1 MRATRQ
7 MNGNTRGGLARF
19 GALILLILGVGTVYI
34 GPSASAAAA
43 EVVAPSPPIPE
54 PSTVAPAKPTFSAR
68 AKVLVLP
75 VVVAGGS
82 EPSAALVEALAKGLR
97 ENLNWDVTVPVAST
111 PEAANGN
118 DESAMNSAV
127 AAADAVPSGAGAA
140 SAATLAPVFAQLT
153 DASAKAPLGAKG
165 TAALIKIGSALVSA
179 QVAAGQDEA
188 ARQTATDLKL
198 LLPGRALTEASGLSF
213 VAAAV
218 VAAAPVGGVQTEL
231 RSHPPQCAI
240 EINGTPVGKGV
251 VQVALRPATRYS
263 VQARCEVAQGAS
275 TVDSFPRVVS
285 VQAADASAAE
295 GAASGPPKFV
305 LDASF
310 PKNLKVT
317 PSGLVVFFDSSERRM
332 AMEESYVRR
341 IAERFGASS
350 VVLASVGEFQSTEWL
365 NARLYL
371 SSGYKNRHGL
381 VRLEVPRATSL
392 GRYLATGRES
402 PGVLNAEEAG
412 NMVASSRTLKQLAP
426 AQAKRAPWYAD
437 VAGWSFIAAGGASLG
452 LGAWANAAADDRRQE
467 SARSIDD
474 PFRQDQLNADAS
486 NLKFY
491 GGIGTFGGLIFIG
504 TGVVLLAL
512 PEFGDTHSEL
522 YGFSPVPGGGQFSYR
537 GRF

>member
-7 MNGNTRGGLARF
+7 MNGNTRGKLVRF
-19 GALILLILGVGTVYI
+19 GALILGLGTVCV
-34 GPSASAAAA
+34 GQSASAAAA
-43 EVVAPSPPIPE
+43 EVAAPSPPIPE
-54 PSTVAPAKPTFSAR
+54 PSVVAPAKPTFSAR

-75 VVVAGGS
+75 VVVGGGS

-118 DESAMNSAV
+118 DESAVNSAV
-127 AAADAVPSGAGAA
+127 DAADAVTNGSGAA
-140 SAATLAPVFAQLT
+140 SAAMLASVFSQLT
-153 DASAKAPLGAKG
+153 DASTKAPLGVKG
-165 TAALIKIGSALVSA
+165 TPALIKVGSALVSA

-198 LLPGRALTEASGLSF
+198 LLPGRPLTEASGLSF

-231 RSHPPQCAI
+231 RSHPADCPI

-263 VQARCEVAQGAS
+263 VQARCEVAKGAAS
-275 TVDSFPRVVS
+275 LDSFPRVVS
-285 VQAADASAAE
+285 VQNAAATGSADD
-295 GAASGPPKFV
+295 AASGPPKFV

-310 PKNLKVT
+310 PKNLKAS
-317 PSGLVVFFDSSERRM
+317 PGGLVVFFDTSERRM

-341 IAERFGASS
+341 LAERFGASS
-350 VVLASVGEFQSTEWL
+350 VVLASVGEFQSADWL

-381 VRLEVPRATSL
+381 VRLEVARATSL
-392 GRYLATGRES
+392 GRYLATGKES

-412 NMVASSRTLKQLAP
+412 SMVAASRTLKP
-426 AQAKRAPWYAD
+426 FGSAQAKRAPWYAD
-437 VAGWSFIAAGGASLG
+437 IAGWSFIAAGGASLG
-452 LGAWANAAADDRRQE
+452 LGVWANAAAEDRRRD
-467 SARSIDD
+467 SARSVDN
-474 PFRQDQLNADAS
+474 PFRQDQLNTDAN

-522 YGFSPVPGGGQFSYR
+522 YGFSPVPGGGQFTYR